1 MALTDLERLRL
12 AVADRPRVTLREQVG
27 TGNGTRTQW
36 QVQLYPVE
44 SASETVLV
52 NETPVVTYT
61 LDDATGLLTFTAAP
75 ANNATVIVTYRWT
88 TFSDAELNDLL
99 DRGLSVTRAA
109 IQVIRWLLADTERF
123 IKYTFG
129 QESVDRSATREGL
142 EKLLDRLEKEAGR
155 GAVALV
161 KVDTPEREALLYPFV
176 GTADDQ
182 WSSESI
188 VD

>member
-12 AVADRPRVTLREQVG
+12 AVADRPRVALRERVG
-27 TGNGTRTQW
+27 TGNATRTQW

-44 SASETVLV
+44 DASETVLV
-52 NETPVVTYT
+52 NETPVSTYV

-75 ANNATVIVTYRWT
+75 ASNATLIVTYRWT

-99 DRGLSVTRAA
+99 DQGLSVTRAA
-109 IQVIRWLLADTERF
+109 IQIIRWLLADTDRF

-142 EKLLDRLEKEAGR
+142 EKLLDRLEKEAAR
-155 GAVALV
+155 GGVALV
-161 KVDTPEREALLYPFV
+161 KADTPERVALLYPFV
-176 GTADDQ
+176 GASDDQ
-182 WSSESI
+182 WSSES
-188 VD
+188 VVN